1 MLFSQVIQAV
11 FDRHKQDYPKMFME
25 KQRDWTAKIILKK
38 RGMWD
43 ITVLETRAYRNAAV
57 IEAVKY

>member
-1 MLFSQVIQAV
+1 
-11 FDRHKQDYPKMFME
+11 ME

-38 RGMWD
+38 KGMWD
-43 ITVLETRAYRNAAV
+43 ITVLETRAYHNAAV